1 MSVALAAV
9 PAGTLPAGTPPGYPT
24 DDVAAALRWLAAEA
38 LRLHDLVIAAETLR
52 LRDMVADA
60 GRIAQDTALTASDV
74 RRLCADREWSTGRLI
89 VELRDAAG
97 RRGVGLP
104 DTDSVKR
111 TVSRWRNGH
120 TAGLSPFYADLLSD
134 VFGAAFT
141 SRPPLQAVAR

>member
-9 PAGTLPAGTPPGYPT
+9 PAGTLPAGMPPGYPT
-24 DDVAAALRWLAAEA
+24 EDLAAALRWLAAEA

-52 LRDMVADA
+52 LRGMVAA
-60 GRIAQDTALTASDV
+60 AEPAAKDTGLTASDV
-74 RRLCADREWSTGRLI
+74 RRLCADREWSTGALI
-89 VELRDAAG
+89 LELRRAAQH
-97 RRGVGLP
+97 RGVRLP
-104 DTDSVKR
+104 DNDSVKR

-141 SRPPLQAVAR
+141 SRQPLQAVAR